1 MKQRTAALIIC
12 ALLMFQLA
20 VPPAGAA
27 KTVYFL
33 ATSNEVHPLSDQTM
47 PFWSG
52 GYLYI
57 PASIFTGNV
66 RRYFGV
72 SYSYNPSSQTAVL
85 YNGVGDHSLI
95 FYLNENY
102 TLDREGNISYPGG
115 ILRNGIPFVPAF
127 LVAKYFNFS
136 YSVTEVKYGYLVWLR
151 LPGFGLTDKEFA
163 DAATYNMVRRYDAYL
178 KESTQQADETPD
190 TPSTPNTASGK
201 RIYLCL
207 EADDN
212 TSAMLDALDRYDMQA
227 AFFCTPEFLKDHG
240 DLLRRMTATGQ
251 AVGIL
256 ADAENGDQSVEEQLR
271 AGNQALELATCGKTR
286 LAMVKNGDDA
296 AVQAVQAA
304 GFRCLE
310 ADLDRSG
317 YDLHGTSNASAL
329 MQKIS
334 ARRGDVTVWL
344 GDTVS
349 LAGLRAFLAAAQE
362 ADRRCLALTETV

>member
-1 MKQRTAALIIC
+1 MKQRAAALIFC
-12 ALLMFQLA
+12 ALLVFQLA
-20 VPPAGAA
+20 VPPADAA
-27 KTVYFL
+27 RTVYFL

-57 PASIFTGNV
+57 PASIFTGSV

-85 YNGVGDHSLI
+85 YNGIGDHSLI

-102 TLDREGNISYPGG
+102 TLDREGNVSYPGG
-115 ILRNGIPFVPAF
+115 ILRNGIPYVPAF

-136 YSVTEVKYGYLVWLR
+136 YSVTEVQHGYLVWLR
-151 LPGFGLTDKEFA
+151 LQGFGLTDRQFA
-163 DAATYNMVRRYDAYL
+163 DAATYNMVRRYDEYL
-178 KESTQQADETPD
+178 KELAEQADDTPG

-207 EADDN
+207 EADG
-212 TSAMLDALDRYDMQA
+212 TASSLLDVLDRYDMQA
-227 AFFCTPEFLKDHG
+227 AFFCTPEYLEDNG
-240 DLLRRMTATGQ
+240 ALLRRMVATGQ
-251 AVGIL
+251 TVGIL
-256 ADAENGDQSVEEQLR
+256 ADGGNGDQPVEEQLR
-271 AGNQALELATCGKTR
+271 EGNRALELATCGKTR

-296 AVQAVQAA
+296 AVQAVQTA

-317 YDLHGTSNASAL
+317 YDLRGTSNASAL
-329 MQKIS
+329 LQKIS

-344 GDTVS
+344 ADTAS
-349 LAGLRAFLAAAQE
+349 TAGLRAFLAAAQE
-362 ADRRCLALTETV
+362 ADRRCLAVTETA

>member
-1 MKQRTAALIIC
+1 MKRRMAAMLFSV
-12 ALLMFQLA
+12 LLVLQLA

-27 KTVYFL
+27 ETVYFL

-57 PASIFTGNV
+57 PASIFTGTW
-66 RRYFGV
+66 RRYFGI
-72 SYSYNPSSQTAVL
+72 SYNYNPTSRTAIL

-95 FYLNENY
+95 FDLKETY

-115 ILRNGIPFVPAF
+115 ILRNGVPFVPAY
-127 LVAKYFNFS
+127 LVAKYFNFE
-136 YSVTEVKYGYLVWLR
+136 YSVIEVKHGYLVWLR
-151 LPGFGLTDKEFA
+151 LPGFGLPDKQFA
-163 DAATYNMVRRYDAYL
+163 DAATYSMVRRYDEYV
-178 KESTQQADETPD
+178 KEKAGRDNETPNA
-190 TPSTPNTASGK
+190 PSTPNTASGK

-207 EADDN
+207 EADG
-212 TSAMLDALDRYDMQA
+212 TASAMLDALDRYEMQA
-227 AFFCTPEFLKDHG
+227 AFFCTPEFMKNNG
-240 DLLRRMTATGQ
+240 ALLRRMAATGQ

-256 ADAENGDQSVEEQLR
+256 ADGENENQSIEEQLR
-271 AGNQALELATCGKTR
+271 EGNQALELATCGKTR
-286 LAMVKNGDDA
+286 LAMVKNGDEA

-317 YDLHGTSNASAL
+317 YDLRGASNASAL
-329 MQKIS
+329 LQKIS

-344 GDTVS
+344 ADTAS
-349 LAGLRAFLAAAQE
+349 ATGMRAFLSAVQDAN
-362 ADRRCLALTETV
+362 RRCLAITETA